1 MKKIIALTFLL
12 TFLYFSKT
20 SAQVNLS
27 FSTGLNWSNIRLKTN
42 QKVDTKSRFG
52 FFAEVSPNYRF
63 NDKFRVLLNCQFS
76 QKGYQNSNPL
86 DPLKTEYKYSYVDII
101 PEVEYSFLQNL
112 IFGLGVNY
120 GILLDEQIKD
130 SSHGWIKPNIKSIK
144 SSDFGLV
151 GKVKA
156 GYKNMYCFL
165 RYNLGLSNITD
176 LIYTDEGGNLIDNT
190 SLINKNWQLGVGYN
204 LDFKR
209 S

>member
-1 MKKIIALTFLL
+1 
-12 TFLYFSKT
+12 
-20 SAQVNLS
+20 
-27 FSTGLNWSNIRLKTN
+27 
-42 QKVDTKSRFG
+42 
-52 FFAEVSPNYRF
+52 
-63 NDKFRVLLNCQFS
+63 
-76 QKGYQNSNPL
+76 
-86 DPLKTEYKYSYVDII
+86 VDII
-101 PEVEYSFLQNL
+101 PEVEYSVLQNL

-120 GILLDEQIKD
+120 GILLNEQFRD
-130 SSHGWIKPNIKSIK
+130 ASHGWTELNIKSIK

-176 LIYTDEGGNLIDNT
+176 LIYTDEEGYILHNT